1 MYFPTKT
8 ETKLSQ
14 GNLDFHYAQD
24 LLFSKKKCDDGGNY
38 WLVSLQSVKIGP
50 IPHLNM

>member
-24 LLFSKKKCDDGGNY
+24 LLFSKKN
-38 WLVSLQSVKIGP
+38 VMMEAIIGWYLCSRLKLGLYH
-50 IPHLNM
+50 I